1 MINTGRIFY
10 IFFLVLLVSTT
21 AEGSWMN
28 KEAPDFTLT
37 GLNGQRV
44 SLKDMRGKVV
54 FIDFWAS
61 WCPPCKKEFPELN
74 KLTQEYDSSKFVTLA
89 VSEDKVRS
97 NVRSFISDYLDRP
110 QNLIVLLDRRSKA
123 IKKYSVGA
131 MPTSFII
138 DSNGVIRY
146 IHFGYKESDPKTWRK
161 EIEAL
166 IKKKFTSRR
175 AVF

>member
-1 MINTGRIFY
+1 MVKKGW
-10 IFFLVLLVSTT
+10 IFFAFLLMLLVATT
-21 AEGSWMN
+21 SEGSWRN
-28 KEAPDFTLT
+28 RKAPDFNLI
-37 GLNGQRV
+37 GLNGQRL

-74 KLTQEYDSSKFVTLA
+74 KLTQGYDDSKFVTLA

-97 NVRSFISDYLDRP
+97 NVRNFISSYPDMP
-110 QNLIVLLDRRSKA
+110 GNLIVLLDRRSKA

-131 MPTSFII
+131 MPTSFVI

-146 IHFGYKESDPKTWRK
+146 IHFGFKESDPDTWRG
-161 EIEAL
+161 EIDNL
-166 IKKKFTSRR
+166 IK
-175 AVF
+175 